1 MAINK
6 KSFFQRSAHPY
17 YFRVSEF
24 THKYAGVRAL
34 HYLCHALN
42 EQGYEAWLTDLTPAQ
57 CNPWLRTPVLTPEI
71 RAKHEK
77 QGLAPIAVY
86 PEPIDGNPLGAPV
99 TARWLLVKPGHDG
112 MTAIHLPGELNFYW
126 EADYLPPGMTADR
139 LQIPIID
146 RRIFNAKGAPAE
158 REGFC
163 YYAHKY
169 ILNYSK
175 TLPGVLNDGICLC
188 QWIPRTP
195 EEIAEILRTT
205 KVLYCYE
212 PSSMTSEAIAC
223 GCRVAYIDTPYLAQ
237 CGLQPTLATIKEA
250 DIGKVEIPETNMAD
264 VENYL
269 NSIEDCAWQEIDNF
283 IQKTQTAAAAHA
295 HARARRKKRPN
306 TACSAPSTIST
317 ATPSKKQPR
326 RFPPCSTNCRI
337 IPCPPP
343 IWLFSA
349 PGRDWWRM
357 REPSSRRRS
366 PSIPSALTCRQ
377 RSAKF

>member
-1 MAINK
+1 MKA
-6 KSFFQRSAHPY
+6 
-17 YFRVSEF
+17 
-24 THKYAGVRAL
+24 
-34 HYLCHALN
+34 
-42 EQGYEAWLTDLTPAQ
+42 
-57 CNPWLRTPVLTPEI
+57 
-71 RAKHEK
+71 
-77 QGLAPIAVY
+77 GLAPIAVY

-295 HARARRKKRPN
+295 HARAAQEKRPN
-306 TACSAPSTIST
+306 PLAARHRRFHGNALEEAAKAFSALLDELPDS
-317 ATPSKKQPR
+317 PLPR
-326 RFPPCSTNCRI
+326 RLPG
-337 IPCPPP
+337 
-343 IWLFSA
+343 FSLRPA
-349 PGRDWWRM
+349 GSGGGCGNLHRAGAR
-357 REPSSRRRS
+357 
-366 PSIPSALTCRQ
+366 
-377 RSAKF
+377 

>member
-1 MAINK
+1 
-6 KSFFQRSAHPY
+6 
-17 YFRVSEF
+17 
-24 THKYAGVRAL
+24 
-34 HYLCHALN
+34 
-42 EQGYEAWLTDLTPAQ
+42 
-57 CNPWLRTPVLTPEI
+57 
-71 RAKHEK
+71 
-77 QGLAPIAVY
+77 
-86 PEPIDGNPLGAPV
+86 
-99 TARWLLVKPGHDG
+99 

-146 RRIFNAKGAPAE
+146 RRIFNAEGAPAE

-175 TLPGVLNDGICLC
+175 TLPGVLNDGISLC

-295 HARARRKKRPN
+295 HRSGGAAARRLHVARAVLRG
-306 TACSAPSTIST
+306 A
-317 ATPSKKQPR
+317 
-326 RFPPCSTNCRI
+326 
-337 IPCPPP
+337 
-343 IWLFSA
+343 
-349 PGRDWWRM
+349 
-357 REPSSRRRS
+357 PSSRGRALRGRR
-366 PSIPSALTCRQ
+366 PGPR
-377 RSAKF
+377 